1 MKKRTWIGLAAVVV
15 LVGAAAFFGYRKWR
29 VQNGAAREAALAL
42 LPTDASA
49 VLLADFDELRQAP
62 FIRKLYAWAPKP
74 QADAEYAQFVK
85 ETGFDYERDLQRIT
99 IAVRK
104 RGQDSTLFSI
114 LDGKFDRQKIAAYAL
129 KGGSAAKTG
138 GREIFSVPVSGT
150 ARKISFAFLRNDRI
164 AVTDDANAAFFLDAK
179 RQSEDA
185 ADWRARFERLA
196 GSPVFAVIRQD
207 AAVGTAL
214 AAQAPSGLRSP
225 QLSTLL
231 DQLPWITLAGKPE
244 NDRLRVVAEG
254 ECTAEATAR
263 QLVDLMNGVVI
274 LAQLGLND
282 AKTRQQLDPAAR
294 EAYLELLKS
303 ADVSKVDRGDTKSV
317 RLVFE
322 ITPEFLETARR
333 APPVT
338 QAKPLHP
345 GKAAPNKAAQK
356 NPRVT
361 FPQTKNALA
370 KRIGRPRPAAMRCS
384 EFQSRINRPQ
394 EWTSYSARD

>member
-114 LDGKFDRQKIAAYAL
+114 LDGKFDRQKISAYAL

-338 QAKPLHP
+338 PDSAPSKPRP
-345 GKAAPNKAAQK
+345 GKAAA
-356 NPRVT
+356 PR
-361 FPQTKNALA
+361 K
-370 KRIGRPRPAAMRCS
+370 GR
-384 EFQSRINRPQ
+384 
-394 EWTSYSARD
+394 T